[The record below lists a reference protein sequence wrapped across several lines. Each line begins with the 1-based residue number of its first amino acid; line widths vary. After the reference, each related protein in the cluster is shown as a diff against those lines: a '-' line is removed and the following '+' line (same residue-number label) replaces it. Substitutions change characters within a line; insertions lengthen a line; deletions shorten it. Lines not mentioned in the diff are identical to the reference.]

1 MADSTYVLEKKL
13 LTSDRDRFFNGII
26 DFVFISVSIFVFTLL
41 VVITGNVFQWDIYSV
56 WVEIIIS
63 MGAVGTY
70 LSFAV
75 IYYLFFESLFGRTIG
90 KIITGSIVVDENGI
104 KPSFKIICLRTL
116 CRLIPFEAFSF
127 LSKSARFWHDSFSKT
142 YVVEKKDLE
151 QDMEIFYSL
160 DLIGEKEVI

>member
-1 MADSTYVLEKKL
+1 MNSSNYVLNQKL
-13 LTSDRDRFFNGII
+13 RTSDRDRFFNGII
-26 DFVFISVSIFVFTLL
+26 DFVFISITIFLFTLL
-41 VVITGNVFQWDIYSV
+41 IVITGSIFQWGIYSV

-63 MGAVGTY
+63 LGAVGTY
-70 LSFAV
+70 LSFAM

-90 KIITGSIVVDENGI
+90 KMITGSIVVDENGK
-104 KPSFKIICLRTL
+104 KPGFKIICLRTL

-151 QDMEIFYSL
+151 RDMEIFYSL
-160 DLIGEKEVI
+160 DLIGVKEVI